1 VLRIKKI
8 LSCSPASRAG
18 LLERDSL
25 IRCNGLDIG
34 SWLDFAAAAAGA
46 SLSLEYSRAGII
58 RSVLMTRDPRRD
70 WGFIFDDQKPRLCRN
85 HCIFCFVDQQPPGL
99 RDSLLVKDDDVRYSF
114 FQGTYVT
121 LDEDQALLAI
131 DRRLSPIHV
140 SVHATDPSVR
150 ALLLG
155 RSGTAPIVPMLR
167 KLATAGIEVEAQIVV
182 VPTFNDCVTALGVV
196 PVGLTD
202 WRSGLVPL
210 RRPGASSG
218 GKVIDLCE
226 RFRKKALAERG
237 VGWVYAADEFFLMAN
252 RELPGPDYYIGCDLA
267 SNGIGLLTA
276 MLDENRERRHS
287 GSGTV
292 CTGSLAYGRIKEVL
306 QGTGYDVLQIENT
319 LFGNPVGVAGLLGGM
334 DIVRQLSGI
343 RCRMPVYLPGVM
355 FNHDNFTLDDLSPGQ
370 IEKKIGKR
378 IIVVDRI
385 SSLP

>member
-1 VLRIKKI
+1 M
-8 LSCSPASRAG
+8 
-18 LLERDSL
+18 E
-25 IRCNGLDIG
+25 IG

-58 RSVLMTRDPRRD
+58 RSVLMTRDPCRD
-70 WGFIFDDQKPRLCRN
+70 WGVIFDDQKPRLCRN
-85 HCIFCFVDQQPPGL
+85 NCIFCFVDQQPPGL

-155 RSGTAPIVPMLR
+155 RSGAVPIVPMLR

-182 VPTFNDCVTALGVV
+182 VPTFNDGEILEDTIRELFELDCVTALGVV

-210 RRPGASSG
+210 RRPDSSSG

-252 RELPGPDYYIGCDLA
+252 RELPGPDYYLGCDLA

-276 MLDENRERRHS
+276 MLEENRERRHS

-292 CTGSLAYGRIKEVL
+292 CTGTLAYGRIREVL
-306 QGTGYDVLQIENT
+306 QGTCYDVLRIENT

-378 IIVVDRI
+378 IAVVDRI